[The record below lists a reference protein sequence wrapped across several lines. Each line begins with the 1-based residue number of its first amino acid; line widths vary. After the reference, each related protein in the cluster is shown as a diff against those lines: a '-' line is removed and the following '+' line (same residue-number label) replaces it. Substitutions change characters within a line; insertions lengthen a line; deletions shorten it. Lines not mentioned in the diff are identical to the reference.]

1 MKLLFCFNNCYTI
14 SQSKKVD
21 ITGIL
26 INYIENSFISYKISI
41 KEVNW
46 VQKVIATDIPGLYVL
61 QRFFKRPINLT
72 IVSTTQQSLNATCL
86 IIY

>member
-1 MKLLFCFNNCYTI
+1 M
-14 SQSKKVD
+14 D

-46 VQKVIATDIPGLYVL
+46 VQKVIATDVPGLYVL
-61 QRFFKRPINLT
+61 QRFFKRPINLI